1 MRGSRLSEAR
11 RHPPGNADACAW
23 NVMAG
28 TDEGGV
34 GGQGRALSHELG
46 VPTENQFR
54 RVSYPETQRTR
65 MTRRQCGTR
74 SVLQRLTP
82 AVQTRSDF
90 LQPPPLRTVFPEPCK
105 SSATP
110 S

>member
-11 RHPPGNADACAW
+11 RHPPGNADADAW
-23 NVMAG
+23 NGMAG

-65 MTRRQCGTR
+65 MTRRQFLACI
-74 SVLQRLTP
+74 P
-82 AVQTRSDF
+82 AAAALKGSRAVAA
-90 LQPPPLRTVFPEPCK
+90 PLERI
-105 SSATP
+105 A
-110 S
+110 